1 MTRQQISSSFV
12 SLSKDSLIKGVHT
25 LFPPKLDFPLPYQAE
40 FFIKNMNV
48 EEMLASEV
56 LGDFLGAAAR
66 APERHKHHVSPRPG
80 WPGPTAHQRH
90 EGGVSGLHLIALSVD
105 F

>member
-1 MTRQQISSSFV
+1 
-12 SLSKDSLIKGVHT
+12 
-25 LFPPKLDFPLPYQAE
+25 
-40 FFIKNMNV
+40 MNV

-56 LGDFLGAAAR
+56 LGDFLGAVKKCVAAR